1 MLGLLGLLFLVVP
14 ILELYVIVQ
23 VAQGFGVLPTV
34 AGVIVVSTVGAW
46 LCKRQGAG
54 LFRKVQQQLNE
65 GQLPTATVVDGFLVL
80 FAGALLLTPGFLTD
94 LVGLGLLLP
103 PIRAV
108 VRTLLL
114 ARFGRVARRRAAD
127 GMRNQARV
135 VTFGFGDGT
144 FDSASGRGG
153 GRPRTPTGKQVID
166 VGEATHRPTPAPAP
180 GHAGQDE
187 PAGQG

>member
-1 MLGLLGLLFLVVP
+1 MFLVVP